1 MPEPK
6 MFSEEEY
13 NEMVAQRDAVKL
25 KNQEVIREERKLKE
39 ALKAY
44 EGLDPEKY
52 KQLETAAAEAE
63 RKKAAAEGDFKSLE
77 SQLKTLHKQEL
88 DGKEQRIG
96 KLTKAVEKRAIRAEL
111 QAALVKAKA
120 MPDMLDLLVER
131 GERSA
136 RMKETDDDYVA
147 YIADDKGNQLVSDGS
162 GTPMDF
168 DTFVEQKLK
177 VQYPRAFEGSGS
189 SGGGATKSAPS
200 GGGSKVI
207 TSGDNSA
214 FIANLADIAA
224 GKTQVRD
231 AS

>member
-1 MPEPK
+1 MPDPK
-6 MFSEEEY
+6 VFNEDEY
-13 NEMVAQRDAVKL
+13 NALLAERDAIRA
-25 KNQEVIREERKLKE
+25 NRDEVLKE
-39 ALKAY
+39 KKEAAKRLKEY
-44 EGLDPEKY
+44 EGLDPQKY
-52 KQLETAAAEAE
+52 RELETAAAEAE

-88 DGKEQRIG
+88 DGKEQKIG

-177 VQYPRAFEGSGS
+177 VQYPRAFEGSGA
-189 SGGGATKSAPS
+189 SGGGASRSAPS

-214 FIANLADIAA
+214 FIANLVDIAA

-231 AS
+231 A